1 MRAASLRAGLLALGL
16 AGCAARAGVAPPPPW
31 DERGGRDQTRLL
43 LAGALVDAGS
53 PEGALQVLGALR
65 AEGMDG
71 VEIDLVQA
79 RALRAAGLLDDAA
92 VLLQRVVDAEPRN
105 GEAWREL
112 GVLRMDA
119 GAVGEAVRAFE
130 AATRSDPRSAA
141 AWNNL
146 GFARLSAG
154 DAPGA
159 VEALRAALERDPSDR
174 RTRNNLGFA
183 LVAAGQTAE
192 ALRAFTAAG
201 DAASAQY
208 NLGVA
213 LELRGDPVAARAAYT
228 ESLRLRPADRRAA
241 EALARL
247 SAPSEVSPP

>member
-1 MRAASLRAGLLALGL
+1 MKGLRVGVCAAALAT
-16 AGCAARAGVAPPPPW
+16 AGCAARSAVAPPPPW
-31 DERGGRDQTRLL
+31 EERGGRDQTRLL
-43 LAGALVDAGS
+43 LAGALVDAGA

-65 AEGMDG
+65 AEGVEG

-79 RALRAAGLLDDAA
+79 RALRAAGLVDDAA
-92 VLLQRVVDAEPRN
+92 ALLERVVDRQPRN

-119 GAVGEAVRAFE
+119 GAVEAAVTAFE
-130 AATRSDPRSAA
+130 AATAADPRSAA

-159 VEALRAALERDPSDR
+159 VEALRTALQRDPSDR

-183 LVAAGQTAE
+183 LVAAGQTVE
-192 ALRAFTAAG
+192 ALRAFSAAG
-201 DAASAQY
+201 DPASAQY
-208 NLGVA
+208 NFGVA
-213 LELRGDPVAARAAYT
+213 LELRGDLAAAREAYAA
-228 ESLRLRPADRRAA
+228 SLRLRADPRVSA
-241 EALARL
+241 ALARL
-247 SAPSEVSPP
+247 PVPSEATPP